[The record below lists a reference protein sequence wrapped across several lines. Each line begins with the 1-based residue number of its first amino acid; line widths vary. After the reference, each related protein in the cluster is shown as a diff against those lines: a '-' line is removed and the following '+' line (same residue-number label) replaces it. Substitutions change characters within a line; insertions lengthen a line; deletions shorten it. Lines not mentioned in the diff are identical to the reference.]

1 MKAWIELKGLFYRR
15 PSREVRIVSIE
26 DMDVKPSEGYDDY
39 ITYLKRRVRQLELQ
53 VRTLE
58 ADKERLEREL
68 SRLRMEMSRLRQPPA
83 FAGTV
88 IEVLDEDRAIV
99 QNYNGPRFVVRIAPW
114 IEREKLKPNSRVAL
128 DQRTM
133 AVVELLPTEKDPS
146 VLGFEV
152 IDRPAVSYRD
162 IGGLEKQLQELREA
176 VELPLKHPDL
186 FAKVGIEP
194 PKGVLLY
201 GPPGCG
207 KTLMAK
213 ALAHEVN
220 ATFIKVVGSELVRKF
235 IGEGARL
242 VHELFELA
250 KEKAPAIIF
259 VDEID
264 AVGARRLDETTGGER
279 EVNRTLMQLLAEM
292 DGFNPSGN
300 VKIIAATNRPDI
312 LDPALLRPGRFD
324 RLIEVPLP
332 NFKGR
337 LEILKVHTRKM
348 NLRDVDLRLMAE
360 MTDGASGAD
369 LKAIATEAG
378 MFAIRARREHITQED
393 FIKAI
398 EKVLGGEQKLAQ
410 QIAAHEVMYG

>member
-1 MKAWIELKGLFYRR
+1 M
-15 PSREVRIVSIE
+15 SIE
-26 DMDVKPSEGYDDY
+26 DANIHEGYDDY
-39 ITYLKRRVRQLELQ
+39 ITFLKRRIRQLELQ

-83 FAGTV
+83 FAGNV
-88 IEVLDEDRAIV
+88 IEVLDDERAIV

-114 IEREKLKPNSRVAL
+114 IERDKLKPGSRVAL

-133 AVVELLPTEKDPS
+133 AIVELLPTEKDPS

-152 IDRPAVSYRD
+152 IERPKVTYKD
-162 IGGLEKQLQELREA
+162 IGGLDKQLQELREA
-176 VELPLKHPDL
+176 IELPLKHPEL
-186 FAKVGIEP
+186 FEKVGIEP

-213 ALAHEVN
+213 ALAREVN
-220 ATFIKVVGSELVRKF
+220 ATFIRVVGSELVRKF

-250 KEKAPAIIF
+250 KEKAPTIIF
-259 VDEID
+259 IDEID
-264 AVGARRLDETTGGER
+264 AIGAKRMDETTGGER

-292 DGFNPSGN
+292 DGFDPRGN
-300 VKIIAATNRPDI
+300 VKVIAATNRPDI

-332 NFKGR
+332 DFRGR

-348 NLRDVDLRLMAE
+348 NLRDVDLRIIAE
-360 MTDGASGAD
+360 LTEGASGAD

-378 MFAIRARREHITQED
+378 MFAIRDRREYVTQDD
-393 FIKAI
+393 FLRAV
-398 EKVLGGEQKLAQ
+398 EKVLGAEKRLAQ
-410 QIAAHEVMYG
+410 AIAMHEVMYG

>member
-1 MKAWIELKGLFYRR
+1 M
-15 PSREVRIVSIE
+15 SVE
-26 DMDVKPSEGYDDY
+26 DANIHENYDDY
-39 ITYLKRRVRQLELQ
+39 ITFLKRRIRQLELQ

-83 FAGTV
+83 FAGNV
-88 IEVLDEDRAIV
+88 IEVLDDDRAIV

-114 IEREKLKPNSRVAL
+114 IERDKLKPGSRVAL

-133 AVVELLPTEKDPS
+133 AIVELLPSEKDPS

-152 IDRPAVSYRD
+152 IERPRVSYND
-162 IGGLEKQLQELREA
+162 IGGLDKQLQELREA
-176 VELPLKHPDL
+176 IELPLKHPEL
-186 FAKVGIEP
+186 FEKVGIEP

-213 ALAHEVN
+213 AIAREVN
-220 ATFIKVVGSELVRKF
+220 ATFIRVVGSELVRKF

-250 KEKAPAIIF
+250 KEKAPTIIF
-259 VDEID
+259 IDEID
-264 AVGARRLDETTGGER
+264 AIGAKRMDETTGGER

-292 DGFNPSGN
+292 DGFDPRGN
-300 VKIIAATNRPDI
+300 VKVIAATNRPDI

-332 NFKGR
+332 DFRGR

-348 NLRDVDLRLMAE
+348 NLRNVDLRVIAE
-360 MTDGASGAD
+360 MTEGASGAD

-378 MFAIRARREHITQED
+378 MFAIRDRREYVTQDD
-393 FIKAI
+393 FLKAI
-398 EKVLGGEQKLAQ
+398 EKVLGSEKRLAQ
-410 QIAAHEVMYG
+410 TIAMHEVMYG

>member
-1 MKAWIELKGLFYRR
+1 MNN
-15 PSREVRIVSIE
+15 VE
-26 DMDVKPSEGYDDY
+26 DLNVKHEEGYDDY
-39 ITYLKRRVRQLELQ
+39 IYYLKRRIRQLELQ

-83 FAGTV
+83 FAGTL
-88 IEVLDEDRAIV
+88 IELLDEDRAIV

-114 IEREKLKPNSRVAL
+114 IEREKLKPGARVAL

-133 AVVELLPTEKDPS
+133 AVIELLPSQKDPS

-152 IDRPAVSYRD
+152 IERPKVTYND
-162 IGGLEKQLQELREA
+162 VGGLKKQLMELREA
-176 VELPLKHPDL
+176 IELPLKHPKL
-186 FAKVGIEP
+186 FEKVGIEP

-220 ATFIKVVGSELVRKF
+220 ATFIRVVGSELVRKY

-242 VHELFELA
+242 VSELFELA
-250 KEKAPAIIF
+250 REKAPSIVFI
-259 VDEID
+259 DEID
-264 AVGARRLDETTGGER
+264 AIGAKRLEETTGGER
-279 EVNRTLMQLLAEM
+279 EVNRTLMQLLAEL
-292 DGFNPSGN
+292 DGFDPRGN
-300 VKIIAATNRPDI
+300 VKVIAATNRPDI

-332 NFKGR
+332 DFKGR
-337 LEILKVHTRKM
+337 WEILKVHTRKM
-348 NLRDVDLRLMAE
+348 NLRGVDLKAVAE
-360 MTDGASGAD
+360 MTEGASGAD
-369 LKAIATEAG
+369 LKAIVTEAG
-378 MFAIRARREHITQED
+378 MFAIRARREYVTHED
-393 FIKAI
+393 FIKAV
-398 EKVLGGEQKLAQ
+398 EKVLSSEERLAQ
-410 QIAAHEVMYG
+410 QIASHEVMYG

>member
-1 MKAWIELKGLFYRR
+1 MSVENVDI
-15 PSREVRIVSIE
+15 
-26 DMDVKPSEGYDDY
+26 KPTDEYDDY
-39 ITYLKRRVRQLELQ
+39 VIYLKRRIRQLELQ

-83 FAGTV
+83 FAGTLL
-88 IEVLDEDRAIV
+88 ELLDEDRAIV
-99 QNYNGPRFVVRIAPW
+99 QNFNGPRFVVRIAPW
-114 IEREKLKPNSRVAL
+114 IERENLKPGSRVAL

-133 AVVELLPTEKDPS
+133 AVVELLPSEKDPS

-152 IDRPAVSYRD
+152 IERPTVSYKD

-176 VELPLKHPDL
+176 IELPLRHPEL
-186 FAKVGIEP
+186 FEKVGIEP

-213 ALAHEVN
+213 ALAHEAN
-220 ATFIKVVGSELVRKF
+220 ATFIRVVGSELVRKF

-250 KEKAPAIIF
+250 KEKAPTIIF
-259 VDEID
+259 IDEID
-264 AVGARRLDETTGGER
+264 AIGAKRMDETTGGER

-292 DGFNPSGN
+292 DGFDPRGN

-332 NFKGR
+332 DFRGR
-337 LEILKVHTRKM
+337 LEIIKVHTRKM
-348 NLRDVDLRLMAE
+348 NLKDVDLRVIAE
-360 MTDGASGAD
+360 MTEGASGAD

-378 MFAIRARREHITQED
+378 MFAIRARREYVTQED
-393 FIKAI
+393 FMKAI
-398 EKVLGGEQKLAQ
+398 EKVFGAEQRLAQ
-410 QIAAHEVMYG
+410 QIAMHEVMYG

>member
-1 MKAWIELKGLFYRR
+1 MSAENIGA
-15 PSREVRIVSIE
+15 
-26 DMDVKPSEGYDDY
+26 KPSDDYDDY
-39 ITYLKRRVRQLELQ
+39 ITYLKRRIRQLELQ

-68 SRLRMEMSRLRQPPA
+68 SRLRMEMSRLKQPPA
-83 FAGTV
+83 FAGTLLE
-88 IEVLDEDRAIV
+88 ILDDDRAIV
-99 QNYNGPRFVVRIAPW
+99 QNFNGPRFVVRIAPW
-114 IEREKLKPNSRVAL
+114 IERDKLKPGSRVAL

-152 IDRPAVSYRD
+152 IERPKVTYKD

-176 VELPLKHPDL
+176 VELPLRHPEL
-186 FAKVGIEP
+186 FEKIGIEP

-213 ALAHEVN
+213 AIATEAS
-220 ATFIKVVGSELVRKF
+220 ATFIRVVGSELVRKF

-250 KEKAPAIIF
+250 KEKAPTIIF
-259 VDEID
+259 IDEID
-264 AVGARRLDETTGGER
+264 AVGAKRMDETTGGER

-292 DGFNPSGN
+292 DGFDPRGN
-300 VKIIAATNRPDI
+300 VKVIAATNRPDI

-332 NFKGR
+332 DFRGR

-348 NLRDVDLRLMAE
+348 NLKDVDLRIIAE

-378 MFAIRARREHITQED
+378 MFAIRARREYVTQED
-393 FIKAI
+393 FLKAI
-398 EKVLGGEQKLAQ
+398 EKVFGSEQRLAQ
-410 QIAAHEVMYG
+410 QIAMHEVMYG

>member
-1 MKAWIELKGLFYRR
+1 M
-15 PSREVRIVSIE
+15 SIE
-26 DMDVKPSEGYDDY
+26 DANVGEGYDDY
-39 ITYLKRRVRQLELQ
+39 ITFLKRRIRQLELQ

-83 FAGTV
+83 FAGNV
-88 IEVLDEDRAIV
+88 IEVLDDERAIV

-114 IEREKLKPNSRVAL
+114 IERDRLKPGSRVAL

-133 AVVELLPTEKDPS
+133 AIVELLPTEKDPS

-152 IDRPAVSYRD
+152 IERPNVTYKD
-162 IGGLEKQLQELREA
+162 IGGLDKQLQELREA
-176 VELPLKHPDL
+176 IELPLKNPEL
-186 FAKVGIEP
+186 FEKVGIEP

-213 ALAHEVN
+213 ALAREVN
-220 ATFIKVVGSELVRKF
+220 ATFIRVVGSELVRKF

-250 KEKAPAIIF
+250 KEKAPTIIF
-259 VDEID
+259 IDEID
-264 AVGARRLDETTGGER
+264 AIGAKRMDETTGGER

-292 DGFNPSGN
+292 DGFDPRGN
-300 VKIIAATNRPDI
+300 VKVIAATNRPDI

-332 NFKGR
+332 DFRGR
-337 LEILKVHTRKM
+337 LEILKVHTRRM
-348 NLRDVDLRLMAE
+348 NLKDVDLRVIAE
-360 MTDGASGAD
+360 LTEGASGAD

-378 MFAIRARREHITQED
+378 MFAIREGREYVTQDD
-393 FIKAI
+393 FLKAI
-398 EKVLGGEQKLAQ
+398 EKVLGAEKRLAQ
-410 QIAAHEVMYG
+410 AIAMHEVMYG